1 MRSVPVIRVLV
12 LLLVLFC
19 AGLSVDA
26 AEVLQVRSSQLLQV
40 GDHNRTYTVQLTC
53 VDVAAPDEARAVSWL
68 REQLPRRRRV
78 NLRPAGSVDGQ
89 LLARVTPIG
98 DELDLSSGL
107 VAAGLASDRCASGL
121 S

>member
-1 MRSVPVIRVLV
+1 MIRICL

-19 AGLSVDA
+19 TALSANA

-53 VDVAAPDEARAVSWL
+53 IDVAPSDEAKAVGWL

-98 DELDLSSGL
+98 TDLDLSAGL
-107 VAAGLASDRCASGL
+107 VAEGLAIDRCTAGLS
-121 S
+121 